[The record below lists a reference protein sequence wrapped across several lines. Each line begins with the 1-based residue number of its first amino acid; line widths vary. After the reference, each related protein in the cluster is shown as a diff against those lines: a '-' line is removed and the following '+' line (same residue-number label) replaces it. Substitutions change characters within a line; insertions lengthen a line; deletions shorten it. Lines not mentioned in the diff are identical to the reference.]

1 MNAQTIEAMTS
12 TGKDDWET
20 PAWLFDSLNAEFHFT
35 LDPCCTHETAKCAK
49 HYTPVENGL
58 LQDWGGGEIVF
69 CNPPYSRKT
78 RTNPGQIT
86 WVQKCAAEAK
96 KPGTVV
102 VALLP
107 ARTDTELF
115 HRYIYGQAEIRFLK
129 GRVSFLDHGKETGKP
144 LFGSM
149 ICIWR
154 CADNENGQG
163 GLIAK

>member
-1 MNAQTIEAMTS
+1 MNTATIKAMTS

-20 PAWLFDSLNAEFHFT
+20 PHGFLISSMLSFISLWTRAAPTKRQSVPSTT
-35 LDPCCTHETAKCAK
+35 LQRKMASSKTGGGDCFLQSALLPQDKGQSRQVSWVEKCA
-49 HYTPVENGL
+49 VE
-58 LQDWGGGEIVF
+58 
-69 CNPPYSRKT
+69 
-78 RTNPGQIT
+78 GQ
-86 WVQKCAAEAK
+86 

-115 HRYIYGQAEIRFLK
+115 HRYIYGKAEIRFLK
-129 GRVSFLDHGKETGKP
+129 GRVSFLDHGKEAGKP

-154 CADNENGQG
+154 TAT
-163 GLIAK
+163 

>member
-1 MNAQTIEAMTS
+1 MLSFISLWTRAAPTKRQSVPS
-12 TGKDDWET
+12 T
-20 PAWLFDSLNAEFHFT
+20 T
-35 LDPCCTHETAKCAK
+35 LQRKMASSKT
-49 HYTPVENGL
+49 
-58 LQDWGGGEIVF
+58 GGETVF

-78 RTNPGQIT
+78 KANPGQVS
-86 WVQKCAAEAK
+86 WVEKCAVEGQ

-115 HRYIYGQAEIRFLK
+115 HRYIYGKAEIRFLK
-129 GRVSFLDHGKETGKP
+129 GRVSFLDHGKEAGKP

-154 CADNENGQG
+154 TAT
-163 GLIAK
+163 

>member
-1 MNAQTIEAMTS
+1 MI
-12 TGKDDWET
+12 
-20 PAWLFDSLNAEFHFT
+20 
-35 LDPCCTHETAKCAK
+35 
-49 HYTPVENGL
+49 
-58 LQDWGGGEIVF
+58 QDWGGEIVF

-78 RTNPGQIT
+78 NTNPGQIA

-96 KPGTVV
+96 KPNTTV

-115 HRYIYGQAEIRFLK
+115 HSYIYGKAEIRFLK
-129 GRVSFLDHGKETGKP
+129 GRVSFLDNGKETGKP

-154 CADNENGQG
+154 HGNDPSQHN
-163 GLIAK
+163 L

>member
-1 MNAQTIEAMTS
+1 MASSKI
-12 TGKDDWET
+12 
-20 PAWLFDSLNAEFHFT
+20 
-35 LDPCCTHETAKCAK
+35 
-49 HYTPVENGL
+49 
-58 LQDWGGGEIVF
+58 GGREIVF

-78 RTNPGQIT
+78 STNPGQIA

-115 HRYIYGQAEIRFLK
+115 HSYIYGKAEIRFLK
-129 GRVSFLDHGKETGKP
+129 GRVSFLDNGKEAGKP

-154 CADNENGQG
+154 YSYEKAQEIPAQRKAQDV
-163 GLIAK
+163 